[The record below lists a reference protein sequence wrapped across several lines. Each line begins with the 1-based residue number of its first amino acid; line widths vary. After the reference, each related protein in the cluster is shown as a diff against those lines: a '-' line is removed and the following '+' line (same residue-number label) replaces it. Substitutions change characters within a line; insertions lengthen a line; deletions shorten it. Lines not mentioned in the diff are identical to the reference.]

1 MNVLAVDDEIKILEV
16 ISAFLNHKGMQVLTA
31 QNGTEALKLF
41 ETQQIDFVL
50 LDLML
55 PDISGEEICRRI
67 RKKSDVPVI
76 MLTAKSQETDM
87 LNGLDIGADDYIR
100 KPFSLKELYMRMQT
114 ILRRIEK
121 TYHIRKVGEL
131 SIDFQKCRLCKN
143 DSEILLTAGEWKL
156 LSVLVENAG
165 IVLSRE
171 QLISGAFG
179 MDFEAYDRAVDT
191 HIKNLR
197 KKIEDDSRNPVYIR
211 TVHGLGYK
219 FEVKS

>member
-87 LNGLDIGADDYIR
+87 LNGLGIGADDYIR

-143 DSEILLTAGEWKL
+143 DSEILLTASEWKL

-197 KKIEDDSRNPVYIR
+197 KKIEADSRNPVYIR

>member
-143 DSEILLTAGEWKL
+143 DSEILLTASEWKL